1 MYSPEQLIQRQ
12 LDAYNA
18 KDVQAWLQT
27 YHPQAEQFQLH
38 GERLARGHDEL
49 RSRIMVRFQEPDL
62 HAKLLSRLVMGHVV
76 VDHERITRNFPEG
89 LGFVEMLC
97 IYEVHDQYIVK
108 ATFALGSPVMGFE
121 PAARRTGER
130 SAG

>member
-27 YHPQAEQFQLH
+27 YHPLAEQFQLH
-38 GERLARGHDEL
+38 GERIARGHEEL

-62 HAKLLSRLVMGHVV
+62 HAKLLSRVSMDHVV

-97 IYEVHDQYIVK
+97 IYEVSGPYIVK
-108 ATFALGSPVMGFE
+108 ATFASSSPVIG
-121 PAARRTGER
+121 AAR
-130 SAG
+130 